1 MKGPNI
7 GPGMG
12 SSPDFVLSTLS
23 ASTRSKMAN
32 FPSFDKLSQL
42 DLGNIYQA
50 AQQSTTVC
58 TVAST
63 ALILSLAW
71 FLFETLKPSPFPLV
85 NGKKSLEFSNVRVKR
100 NFMLGAREMIAK
112 HLERVPELPFRIM
125 ADVGEILILPP
136 KYAYEIRN
144 HDHLSFTQ
152 AAFKVC
158 SIDKGGPEKLLTC
171 EIVVLCASSWL

>member
-1 MKGPNI
+1 
-7 GPGMG
+7 
-12 SSPDFVLSTLS
+12 
-23 ASTRSKMAN
+23 MAN
-32 FPSFDKLSQL
+32 LPSFDKLSQL
-42 DLGNIYQA
+42 DLSNIYQA

-71 FLFETLKPSPFPLV
+71 FLFETLKPSPFLLV
-85 NGKKSLEFSNVRVKR
+85 NGKKSLEFSNVRVKK

-158 SIDKGGPEKLLTC
+158 SFDKALLRNC
-171 EIVVLCASSWL
+171 